1 MAISDDLQAAQD
13 EYGSSAS
20 PYASLSEYLMQ
31 RPAYDR
37 GARAAPAAPTMRTL
51 DAITPDTDQLL
62 ANQYEQI
69 MAEQRDAQEASAAA
83 RQTEIDSLR
92 DLLREDL
99 ATSEDAALG
108 QRSELTK
115 ALEAQIEDM
124 RRGVDAETIDLRQAG
139 LDERAAL
146 ARQIEEGDKLV
157 REAQVQA
164 IGDLEDRQGS
174 LVGDLKERIGVL
186 SEDLTQ
192 VNQTIDEKYLQLDQ
206 DQQASA
212 QLAQDEITSLNDQ
225 LKTIEQSINEENLA
239 QSEALRA
246 ETGSLL
252 AGLEGKISGVTGQ
265 LSELPIPELQQQIAA
280 LSTDNTA
287 LAQQIDELSGQQAS
301 GTADLSTRIEGV
313 SSDLAAINERIDSE
327 ILSLDQASQESAL
340 AAQTEIDDLN
350 AQLESLYSDVETGN
364 VNQSELLRGEVS
376 ELIAGLESRIGGI
389 QENLGALPIDQIQ
402 AELATVNDQTVAFQQ
417 AVDTAGTE
425 RTDLAARIEALQA
438 AGLTQDDLSGLSE
451 SIAGQRQT
459 DITSALD
466 PVQQQIEALRGQI
479 PGEVDTEALRK
490 QITEDIMAQM
500 ANQAP
505 PAGGGTGGT
514 DTDVDVGDV
523 VVEPGLGFSG
533 TPYENF
539 MGGLVP
545 GAGQSYDAGMDY
557 GPSASEA
564 AGFNP
569 AGGGSMGGGNQSIY
583 GQGGSASA
591 DFYGNAPVG
600 SMGGGNQSIVD
611 NSGYLDFYNQQ
622 TLNPVSPVKTGNM
635 PGGGVGSGY
644 VKTGAPAYSQSGFLA
659 GEIPPDGSFSGPFQV
674 TQAPAL
680 QAAPKFSSTGSR
692 RRR

>member
-69 MAEQRDAQEASAAA
+69 MAEQREAQEASAAA

-99 ATSEDAALG
+99 ATSEQAALG
-108 QRSELTK
+108 ERSELSK
-115 ALEAQIEDM
+115 SLEAQIEDM

-174 LVGDLKERIGVL
+174 LVGDLKGRIGVL

-239 QSEALRA
+239 QSEALRT

-265 LSELPIPELQQQIAA
+265 LSELPIPELQQQLAA

-350 AQLESLYSDVETGN
+350 AQLEGLYADVETGN
-364 VNQSELLRGEVS
+364 VDQSELLRGEVS
-376 ELIAGLESRIGGI
+376 ELIAGLEGRIGGI

-402 AELATVNDQTVAFQQ
+402 AELATVNDQTAAFQQ
-417 AVDTAGTE
+417 AIDTAGTE

-490 QITEDIMAQM
+490 QITDDIMAQM

-505 PAGGGTGGT
+505 PAGGGTGGI
-514 DTDVDVGDV
+514 DTNVDVGDV
-523 VVEPGLGFSG
+523 VVEPSPGFSG
-533 TPYENF
+533 TPIDNF
-539 MGGLVP
+539 MGGNIPTGGIDDDLWTIPEGEYGAYGVDTSNDYMQNDPGDYVRSAVP
-545 GAGQSYDAGMDY
+545 DPIMGTKK
-557 GPSASEA
+557 
-564 AGFNP
+564 
-569 AGGGSMGGGNQSIY
+569 GG
-583 GQGGSASA
+583 
-591 DFYGNAPVG
+591 
-600 SMGGGNQSIVD
+600 
-611 NSGYLDFYNQQ
+611 
-622 TLNPVSPVKTGNM
+622 M
-635 PGGGVGSGY
+635 PGGGPGFGYIKREQNNAIDYGQNRSIMPINDRVGSTNNFMPNAQNYGSAF
-644 VKTGAPAYSQSGFLA
+644 KNFDPAQL
-659 GEIPPDGSFSGPFQV
+659 
-674 TQAPAL
+674 
-680 QAAPKFSSTGSR
+680 KFSMNIGR
-692 RRR
+692 

>member
-99 ATSEDAALG
+99 ATSEQAALG
-108 QRSELTK
+108 ERSELSK
-115 ALEAQIEDM
+115 SLEAQIEDM

-225 LKTIEQSINEENLA
+225 LKTLEQSINEENLA
-239 QSEALRA
+239 QSEALRT

-364 VNQSELLRGEVS
+364 VDQSELLRGEVS
-376 ELIAGLESRIGGI
+376 ELIAGLEGRIGGI

-417 AVDTAGTE
+417 AIDTAGTE

-505 PAGGGTGGT
+505 PAGGGTGDT

-523 VVEPGLGFSG
+523 VVEPGPGFSG
-533 TPYENF
+533 TPIDNF
-539 MGGLVP
+539 MGGNIPTGGIDDDLWTIPEGEYGAYGVDTSKDYTQYDPGDYVRSAVP
-545 GAGQSYDAGMDY
+545 DPIMGTKK
-557 GPSASEA
+557 
-564 AGFNP
+564 
-569 AGGGSMGGGNQSIY
+569 GG
-583 GQGGSASA
+583 
-591 DFYGNAPVG
+591 
-600 SMGGGNQSIVD
+600 
-611 NSGYLDFYNQQ
+611 
-622 TLNPVSPVKTGNM
+622 M
-635 PGGGVGSGY
+635 PGGGPGFGYIKREQDNAIDYGQNRSIMPINDRVGSTNNFMPNAQNYGSAFQ
-644 VKTGAPAYSQSGFLA
+644 KFDPAQL
-659 GEIPPDGSFSGPFQV
+659 
-674 TQAPAL
+674 
-680 QAAPKFSSTGSR
+680 KFSMNIGR
-692 RRR
+692 

>member
-1 MAISDDLQAAQD
+1 MAISNDLQAAQD

-20 PYASLSEYLMQ
+20 PYASLSDYLTQ

-37 GARAAPAAPTMRTL
+37 GAREAPPAPSMRTL
-51 DAITPDTDQLL
+51 EAIMPDTDQLL
-62 ANQYEQI
+62 AEQYEKI
-69 MAEQRDAQEASAAA
+69 MAEQRAAEEASTAA
-83 RQTEIDSLR
+83 RQSEIDSLQE
-92 DLLREDL
+92 LLRQEL
-99 ATSEDAALG
+99 STSEDAALG

-115 ALEAQIEDM
+115 ALEGQIEDM
-124 RRGVDAETIDLRQAG
+124 RRGLDAETLDLRQAG

-146 ARQIEEGDKLV
+146 ARQIEEGDRLV
-157 REAQVQA
+157 SEAQTSA

-174 LVGDLKERIGVL
+174 LVGDLKKRIG
-186 SEDLTQ
+186 S
-192 VNQTIDEKYLQLDQ
+192 
-206 DQQASA
+206 
-212 QLAQDEITSLNDQ
+212 
-225 LKTIEQSINEENLA
+225 
-239 QSEALRA
+239 
-246 ETGSLL
+246 
-252 AGLEGKISGVTGQ
+252 
-265 LSELPIPELQQQIAA
+265 
-280 LSTDNTA
+280 LSTDLSDINSVIAQNYSELANIQETSSTA
-287 LAQQIDELSGQQAS
+287 TGEQIAGINQELESLSGTQ
-301 GTADLSTRIEGV
+301 
-313 SSDLAAINERIDSE
+313 SE
-327 ILSLDQASQESAL
+327 ID
-340 AAQTEIDDLN
+340 TLN
-350 AQLESLYSDVETGN
+350 QQLESLYADVESGN
-364 VNQSELLRGEVS
+364 VDQSEVLRGEVS
-376 ELIAGLESRIGGI
+376 DLISGLEGKIGGI

-402 AELATVNDQTVAFQQ
+402 TELTSINAQTAAFQE
-417 AVDTAGTE
+417 AVNAASRE
-425 RTDLAARIEALQA
+425 RTDLASRIEALQA
-438 AGLTQDDLSGLSE
+438 AGLTQDDLSGLSQ

-459 DITSALD
+459 DISGAIS
-466 PVQQQIEALRGQI
+466 PIQEQIEALRGQI
-479 PGEVDTEALRK
+479 PGEVDVDALRK
-490 QITEDIMAQM
+490 SIIDEINAQTP
-500 ANQAP
+500 AP
-505 PAGGGTGGT
+505 GGGTGGGAGGEGGAGNT
-514 DTDVDVGDV
+514 NVD
-523 VVEPGLGFSG
+523 GFSG

-539 MGGLVP
+539 MGGFVP
-545 GAGQSYDAGMDY
+545 GAGQTYDAGMDY

-611 NSGYLDFYNQQ
+611 NSGYLDFYDQQ

>member
-1 MAISDDLQAAQD
+1 MAISNDLQAAQD

-20 PYASLSEYLMQ
+20 PYASLSDYLMQ

-37 GARAAPAAPTMRTL
+37 GAREAPPAPSMRTL
-51 DAITPDTDQLL
+51 EAVMPDTDQLL
-62 ANQYEQI
+62 AEQYEKI
-69 MAEQRDAQEASAAA
+69 MAEQREAEEASTAA
-83 RQTEIDSLR
+83 RQSEIDSLQE
-92 DLLREDL
+92 LLRQEL
-99 ATSEDAALG
+99 STSEDAALG
-108 QRSELTK
+108 QRSEITK
-115 ALEAQIEDM
+115 ALEGQIEDM
-124 RRGVDAETIDLRQAG
+124 RRGVDAETLDLRQAG
-139 LDERAAL
+139 LDERASL

-174 LVGDLKERIGVL
+174 LVGDLKGRIGVL

-239 QSEALRA
+239 QSEALRT

-265 LSELPIPELQQQIAA
+265 LSELPIPELQQQLAA

-350 AQLESLYSDVETGN
+350 AQLEGLYADVETGN
-364 VNQSELLRGEVS
+364 VDQSELLRGEVS
-376 ELIAGLESRIGGI
+376 ELIAGLEGRIGGI

-402 AELATVNDQTVAFQQ
+402 AELATVNDQTAAFQQ
-417 AVDTAGTE
+417 AIDTAGTE

-490 QITEDIMAQM
+490 QITDDIMAQM

-505 PAGGGTGGT
+505 PAGGGTGGI
-514 DTDVDVGDV
+514 DTNVDVGDV
-523 VVEPGLGFSG
+523 VVEPSPGFSG
-533 TPYENF
+533 TPIDNF
-539 MGGLVP
+539 MGGNIPTGGIDDDLWTIPEGEYGAYGVDTSNDYMQNDPGDYVRSAVP
-545 GAGQSYDAGMDY
+545 DPIMGTKK
-557 GPSASEA
+557 
-564 AGFNP
+564 
-569 AGGGSMGGGNQSIY
+569 GG
-583 GQGGSASA
+583 
-591 DFYGNAPVG
+591 
-600 SMGGGNQSIVD
+600 
-611 NSGYLDFYNQQ
+611 
-622 TLNPVSPVKTGNM
+622 M
-635 PGGGVGSGY
+635 PGGGPGFGYIKREQNNAIDYGQNRSIMPINDRVGSTNNFMPNAQNYGSAF
-644 VKTGAPAYSQSGFLA
+644 KNFDPAQL
-659 GEIPPDGSFSGPFQV
+659 
-674 TQAPAL
+674 
-680 QAAPKFSSTGSR
+680 KFSMNIGR
-692 RRR
+692 

>member
-20 PYASLSEYLMQ
+20 PYASLSDYLMQ

-51 DAITPDTDQLL
+51 DAITPDTEQLL

-99 ATSEDAALG
+99 ATSEQAALG
-108 QRSELTK
+108 ERSELSK
-115 ALEAQIEDM
+115 SLEAQIEDM

-364 VNQSELLRGEVS
+364 VDQSELLRGEVS
-376 ELIAGLESRIGGI
+376 ELIAGLEGRIGGI

-402 AELATVNDQTVAFQQ
+402 AELATVNDQTAAFQQ
-417 AVDTAGTE
+417 AIDTAGTE

-451 SIAGQRQT
+451 AIAGQRQT

-523 VVEPGLGFSG
+523 VVEPGPGFSG

-539 MGGLVP
+539 MGGFVP
-545 GAGQSYDAGMDY
+545 GAGQTYDAGMDY

-564 AGFNP
+564 AGFSPGSGSAGTTFPEGERSIYGQDLDLTQYAPGSSSGGNAPLPDTINIGFNP
-569 AGGGSMGGGNQSIY
+569 AGGSSGGVGNQ
-583 GQGGSASA
+583 G
-591 DFYGNAPVG
+591 
-600 SMGGGNQSIVD
+600 IVD
-611 NSGYLDFYNQQ
+611 NSGFLDFYNQQ
-622 TLNPVSPVKTGNM
+622 TLNPDSPVKTGRM

-644 VKTGAPAYSQSGFLA
+644 VKTGAPAY
-659 GEIPPDGSFSGPFQV
+659 GSAFQKFD
-674 TQAPAL
+674 PAQL
-680 QAAPKFSSTGSR
+680 KFSMNIGR
-692 RRR
+692 

>member
-20 PYASLSEYLMQ
+20 PYASLSDYLMQ

-51 DAITPDTDQLL
+51 DAITPDTEQLL

-99 ATSEDAALG
+99 ATSEQAALG
-108 QRSELTK
+108 ERSELSK
-115 ALEAQIEDM
+115 SLEAQIEEL

-364 VNQSELLRGEVS
+364 VDQSELLRGEVS
-376 ELIAGLESRIGGI
+376 ELIAGLEGRIGGI

-402 AELATVNDQTVAFQQ
+402 AELATVNDQTAAFQQ
-417 AVDTAGTE
+417 AIDTAGTE

-523 VVEPGLGFSG
+523 VVEPGPGFSG

-539 MGGLVP
+539 MGGFVP
-545 GAGQSYDAGMDY
+545 GAGQTYDAGMDY

-564 AGFNP
+564 AGFSPGSGSAGTTFPEGERSIYGQDLDLTQYAPGSSSGGNAPLPDTINIGFNP
-569 AGGGSMGGGNQSIY
+569 AGGSSGGVGNQ
-583 GQGGSASA
+583 G
-591 DFYGNAPVG
+591 
-600 SMGGGNQSIVD
+600 IVD
-611 NSGYLDFYNQQ
+611 NSGFLDFYNQQ
-622 TLNPVSPVKTGNM
+622 TLNPDSPVKTGRM

-644 VKTGAPAYSQSGFLA
+644 VKTGAPAY
-659 GEIPPDGSFSGPFQV
+659 GSAFQKFD
-674 TQAPAL
+674 PAQL
-680 QAAPKFSSTGSR
+680 KFSMNIGR
-692 RRR
+692 

>member
-1 MAISDDLQAAQD
+1 
-13 EYGSSAS
+13 
-20 PYASLSEYLMQ
+20 
-31 RPAYDR
+31 
-37 GARAAPAAPTMRTL
+37 
-51 DAITPDTDQLL
+51 
-62 ANQYEQI
+62 
-69 MAEQRDAQEASAAA
+69 
-83 RQTEIDSLR
+83 
-92 DLLREDL
+92 
-99 ATSEDAALG
+99 
-108 QRSELTK
+108 
-115 ALEAQIEDM
+115 M
-124 RRGVDAETIDLRQAG
+124 RRGVDAETLDLRQAG

-364 VNQSELLRGEVS
+364 VDQSELLRGEVS
-376 ELIAGLESRIGGI
+376 ELISGLESRIGGI

-417 AVDTAGTE
+417 AINTAGTE

-459 DITSALD
+459 DLSGLSESIAGQRQTDISGAIS
-466 PVQQQIEALRGQI
+466 PIQEQIEALRGQI
-479 PGEVDTEALRK
+479 PGEVDVDALRK
-490 QITEDIMAQM
+490 SIMDEINAQTP
-500 ANQAP
+500 AP
-505 PAGGGTGGT
+505 APETGGGAGNTN
-514 DTDVDVGDV
+514 VD
-523 VVEPGLGFSG
+523 GFSG
-533 TPYENF
+533 TPIDNF
-539 MGGLVP
+539 MGGNIPTEYIDV
-545 GAGQSYDAGMDY
+545 

-600 SMGGGNQSIVD
+600 SMGNTGVD
-611 NSGYLDFYNQQ
+611 YTQYDPGDYARSSELGSEG
-622 TLNPVSPVKTGNM
+622 PKRAGNM

-680 QAAPKFSSTGSR
+680 QAAPKFTLQPR
-692 RRR
+692 RLPSYQIGR

>member
-1 MAISDDLQAAQD
+1 MAISSDLQAAQD

-20 PYASLSEYLMQ
+20 PYASLSDYLTQ

-37 GARAAPAAPTMRTL
+37 GAREAPPDPSMRTL
-51 DAITPDTDQLL
+51 EAIMPDTDQLL
-62 ANQYEQI
+62 AEQYEKI
-69 MAEQRDAQEASAAA
+69 MAEQREAEEASTAA
-83 RQTEIDSLR
+83 RQSEIDSLQQ
-92 DLLREDL
+92 LLRQEL
-99 ATSEDAALG
+99 STSEDAALG

-115 ALEAQIEDM
+115 ALEGQIEDM
-124 RRGVDAETIDLRQAG
+124 RRGVDAETLDLRQSG

-364 VNQSELLRGEVS
+364 VDQSELLRGEVS

-389 QENLGALPIDQIQ
+389 QENLGALPIDQLQ

-417 AVDTAGTE
+417 AIDTAGTE

-505 PAGGGTGGT
+505 PAGGGAGNTN
-514 DTDVDVGDV
+514 VDVGPIA
-523 VVEPGLGFSG
+523 VEPGFSG
-533 TPYENF
+533 TPIDNF
-539 MGGLVP
+539 MGGFVP
-545 GAGQSYDAGMDY
+545 GAGQTYDAGMDY

-600 SMGGGNQSIVD
+600 SMGNTGVDYTQYDPGDYARSSGLGSGGAAN
-611 NSGYLDFYNQQ
+611 YNQ
-622 TLNPVSPVKTGNM
+622 
-635 PGGGVGSGY
+635 
-644 VKTGAPAYSQSGFLA
+644 
-659 GEIPPDGSFSGPFQV
+659 GPFQI
-674 TQAPAL
+674 Q
-680 QAAPKFSSTGSR
+680 KFDNDLFNRTNFGM
-692 RRR
+692 

>member
-51 DAITPDTDQLL
+51 DAIAPDTDQLL

-99 ATSEDAALG
+99 ATSEQAALG
-108 QRSELTK
+108 ERSELSK
-115 ALEAQIEDM
+115 SLEAQIEDM

-174 LVGDLKERIGVL
+174 LVGDLKERIG
-186 SEDLTQ
+186 
-192 VNQTIDEKYLQLDQ
+192 
-206 DQQASA
+206 
-212 QLAQDEITSLNDQ
+212 SL
-225 LKTIEQSINEENLA
+225 
-239 QSEALRA
+239 
-246 ETGSLL
+246 
-252 AGLEGKISGVTGQ
+252 
-265 LSELPIPELQQQIAA
+265 
-280 LSTDNTA
+280 
-287 LAQQIDELSGQQAS
+287 
-301 GTADLSTRIEGV
+301 
-313 SSDLAAINERIDSE
+313 SSDLSSINSVIDQNYSE
-327 ILSLDQASQESAL
+327 LVNIQETSSGAT
-340 AAQTEIDDLN
+340 QEQISGIN
-350 AQLESLYSDVETGN
+350 QELESLSGTQSEIDTLNQQLETLYEDVDAGN
-364 VNQSELLRGEVS
+364 VDQSELLRGEVS
-376 ELIAGLESRIGGI
+376 DLIAGLEGKIGGI
-389 QENLGALPIDQIQ
+389 QDNLGALPIDQIQ
-402 AELATVNDQTVAFQQ
+402 AELATVNDQTAAFQQ
-417 AVDTAGTE
+417 AIDTAGTE

-451 SIAGQRQT
+451 SIASQRQT

-466 PVQQQIEALRGQI
+466 PVQQQIEALRGEI
-479 PGEVDTEALRK
+479 PGEIDAEALRK
-490 QITEDIMAQM
+490 QITDDIMAQM

-514 DTDVDVGDV
+514 DTNVDVGDV
-523 VVEPGLGFSG
+523 VVEPSPGFSG

-539 MGGLVP
+539 MGGFVP
-545 GAGQSYDAGMDY
+545 GAGQTYDAGVNY

-564 AGFNP
+564 AGFSP
-569 AGGGSMGGGNQSIY
+569 GSGSAGTTFPEGERSIY
-583 GQGGSASA
+583 DSYTQYDPGDYVRSSVPDPIMGTKKGS
-591 DFYGNAPVG
+591 
-600 SMGGGNQSIVD
+600 
-611 NSGYLDFYNQQ
+611 
-622 TLNPVSPVKTGNM
+622 M
-635 PGGGVGSGY
+635 PGGGPGFGY
-644 VKTGAPAYSQSGFLA
+644 IKREQNNAIDYGQNRSIMPINYGTGTINNKNL
-659 GEIPPDGSFSGPFQV
+659 FQ
-674 TQAPAL
+674 TNYG
-680 QAAPKFSSTGSR
+680 TR
-692 RRR
+692 

>member
-1 MAISDDLQAAQD
+1 MAISSDLQAAQD

-20 PYASLSEYLMQ
+20 PYASLSDYLMQ

-37 GARAAPAAPTMRTL
+37 GAREAPPAPSMRTL
-51 DAITPDTDQLL
+51 EAIMPDTDQLL
-62 ANQYEQI
+62 AEQYEKI
-69 MAEQRDAQEASAAA
+69 MAEQRAAEEASTAA
-83 RQTEIDSLR
+83 RQSEIDSLKE
-92 DLLREDL
+92 LLRQEL
-99 ATSEDAALG
+99 STSEDAALG

-115 ALEAQIEDM
+115 ALEGQIEDM
-124 RRGVDAETIDLRQAG
+124 RRGLDAETLDLRQAG

-280 LSTDNTA
+280 LSTNNTA

-340 AAQTEIDDLN
+340 AAQIEIDDLN

-364 VNQSELLRGEVS
+364 VDQSELLRGEVS

-417 AVDTAGTE
+417 AIATAGTE

-438 AGLTQDDLSGLSE
+438 AGLTQDDLSGLSQ

-459 DITSALD
+459 DISGAIS
-466 PVQQQIEALRGQI
+466 PIQEQIEALRAQI
-479 PGEVDTEALRK
+479 PGEVDVDALRK
-490 QITEDIMAQM
+490 SIIDEINAQTP
-500 ANQAP
+500 AP
-505 PAGGGTGGT
+505 GGGTGGGAGGEGGAGNT
-514 DTDVDVGDV
+514 NVD
-523 VVEPGLGFSG
+523 GFSG

-539 MGGLVP
+539 MGGFVP
-545 GAGQSYDAGMDY
+545 GAGQTYDAGMDY